1 MQNVFTNP
9 KEFIP
14 KFEIQMRR
22 QEALVAECREES
34 QEMVGEEFL
43 S

>member
-14 KFEIQMRR
+14 KFEIQIR